1 MLLARITRH
10 TSETTLTL
18 ARITTKGKKQEFL
31 MVPCDVSIQQKQS
44 QKEMADKNHG
54 RPQAAA
60 DAGVLR

>member
-1 MLLARITRH
+1 
-10 TSETTLTL
+10 
-18 ARITTKGKKQEFL
+18 